1 MATELHTQESCSY
14 DNLISVPNRA
24 PINSIKVTLASGN
37 NCKRGTIL
45 TLDTSSGKAKA
56 VTKKTDE
63 VYGILA
69 EDCDASSA
77 DVDTVIYTN
86 GDFNTDAL
94 LVGTVT
100 DSSTPKDYAVSARK
114 VDIFFR

>member
-37 NCKRGTIL
+37 KCTRGTIM
-45 TLDTSSGKAKA
+45 TLDTSTGKVKG

-69 EDCDASSA
+69 EDCDASTA

-86 GDFNTDAL
+86 GDFNVAAL
-94 LVGTVT
+94 QVGTVT
-100 DSSTPKDYAVSARK
+100 DSSTPADYAASARK